1 MPPKPYDI
9 TIHYANGT
17 YTARCQGKTA
27 SCTAGA
33 DWAAKAVAKKVM
45 DDQAYA
51 VVRVSGDKG
60 GRELWKII

>member
-1 MPPKPYDI
+1 MRVKPYDI
-9 TIHYANGT
+9 TIRYTNGT

-27 SCTAGA
+27 SCTSGA

-45 DDQAYA
+45 DDQAHT